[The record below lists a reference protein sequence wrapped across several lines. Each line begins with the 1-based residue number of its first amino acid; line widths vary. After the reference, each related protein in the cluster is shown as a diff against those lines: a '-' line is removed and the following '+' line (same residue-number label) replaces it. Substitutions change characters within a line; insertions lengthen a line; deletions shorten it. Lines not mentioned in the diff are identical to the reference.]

1 MFRCHVSFTSSLV
14 ASLLVLACSR
24 ESSPQRE
31 ADAALSWQIDFRSV
45 GPLRIGMSVAEA
57 SAALR
62 EQLAVPPSDSLCGWS
77 DVKPS
82 NSPPG
87 LWLTVSRDTIVRI
100 DVDSPGVPTVDGLQ
114 VGSNIDDIL
123 QKYDTLVTREIM
135 LDGEPKF
142 TIASKEPERAF
153 LIVFRTDGA
162 RVIQITTGRRRAAQ
176 VEECA

>member
-1 MFRCHVSFTSSLV
+1 M
-14 ASLLVLACSR
+14 
-24 ESSPQRE
+24 
-31 ADAALSWQIDFRSV
+31 
-45 GPLRIGMSVAEA
+45 GPLRIGMSVGEA
-57 SAALR
+57 SAALG

-114 VGSNIDDIL
+114 VGSTIDDIL
-123 QKYDTLVTREIM
+123 QK
-135 LDGEPKF
+135 
-142 TIASKEPERAF
+142 AF
-153 LIVFRTDGA
+153 VIVFRTDGA
-162 RVIQITTGRRRAAQ
+162 RVIHITTGRRRAAQ